1 MTRPIA
7 PVFFIGVFLLIA
19 IGAILML
26 ASVMTRDPAGADG
39 TAATAPREAFARQL
53 VLLKHGDWK
62 ALQATFT
69 AAAQAGLTKEAV
81 AAARPAYADRSV
93 DDLVGSIEV
102 GETEGGAQEAVVRD
116 AEGQAVTRFVRTDG
130 LWLADRVWFEAP

>member
-1 MTRPIA
+1 
-7 PVFFIGVFLLIA
+7 VFFIGVFLLIA

-26 ASVMTRDPAGADG
+26 ASVMTRDPSEADG
-39 TAATAPREAFARQL
+39 GDATAPREAFARQL

-69 AAAQAGLTKEAV
+69 PAAQTGVTKAAV
-81 AAARPAYADRSV
+81 AVARPAYADRSV

-102 GETEGGAQEAVVRD
+102 VETEGGAQEAVVKD
-116 AEGQAVTRFVRTDG
+116 AEGHAVTRLVRTDG
-130 LWLADRVWFEAP
+130 LWLADRVWFQAP